1 MTIMKPNF
9 LFIGPDKTG
18 STWLHRVL
26 LQHPDC
32 YVPSCKDIYFFDRYY
47 DRGMEWY
54 LSFFRNAPSNV
65 KVLGELSHDYLFS
78 DAAAERIASELP
90 GVKLISSL
98 RDPAER
104 SFSHYLYM
112 VRSGRTRDSF
122 ENALT
127 KFPELID
134 KSLYHKHLSRYF
146 ARFDRS
152 QMGIFFFEDLKA
164 DPERFARTIFEF
176 LDLAFLDNI
185 DRNNTVLPASRPRS
199 FILARIAKIGAN
211 ISRDMGLT
219 TLVGTIK
226 YSFLAKLLY
235 RNYSEDNRPQL
246 DPEVRLTLLKLF
258 EPDIRRL
265 QDLLQKDL
273 SHWFAA

>member
-1 MTIMKPNF
+1 MKPNF

-18 STWLHRVL
+18 STWLHHVL
-26 LQHPDC
+26 LQHPEC

-47 DRGMEWY
+47 DRGMDWY
-54 LSFFRNAPSNV
+54 LSFFKNAPSHV
-65 KVLGELSHDYLFS
+65 KVMGELSHDYLFS
-78 DAAAERIASELP
+78 DAAAERIARQLP

-112 VRSGRTRDSF
+112 VRSGRTRAPF
-122 ENALT
+122 EEALT

-146 ARFDRS
+146 RRFDRS

-164 DPERFARTIFEF
+164 DPERFARGIFEF
-176 LDLAFLDNI
+176 LDLPFLESIGRSD
-185 DRNNTVLPASRPRS
+185 TVLPASRPRS
-199 FILARIAKIGAN
+199 FILARLAKMGAN
-211 ISRDMGLT
+211 ISRDMGFT
-219 TLVGTIK
+219 NLVGTVK

-235 RNYSEDNRPQL
+235 RGYSEDNRPRL
-246 DPEVRLTLLKLF
+246 DPETRHVLMKLF
-258 EPDIRRL
+258 EPDIRQL
-265 QDLLQKDL
+265 QDLLEKDL
-273 SHWFAA
+273 SHWE